1 MASGRFRRFTKVEK
15 LEEVGRP
22 LLKRLFGLPE
32 YAAAF
37 AQAGVTFPDDVVS
50 DEDYYAG
57 VADLFRRSEALPDKV
72 SDDLHVMDELA
83 GIQEMD
89 DLRERFR
96 AKKHDLPPA
105 ARTVME
111 VIAVF
116 SRSPCPAGAAR
127 PASPSAPVCG
137 RCFTATGSSSA

>member
-22 LLKRLFGLPE
+22 LLKRLFDLPE

-37 AQAGVTFPDDVVS
+37 ARAGVTFPDDTVP

-72 SDDLHVMDELA
+72 SDDLLVMDELA
-83 GIQEMD
+83 
-89 DLRERFR
+89 LR
-96 AKKHDLPPA
+96 K
-105 ARTVME
+105 
-111 VIAVF
+111 
-116 SRSPCPAGAAR
+116 
-127 PASPSAPVCG
+127 
-137 RCFTATGSSSA
+137 